1 MKQLYIQT
9 TTQHPMSIGD
19 VFSVKNQ
26 SNIRRNSNRLA
37 ILSPKQ
43 SVGETRRGKP
53 AGQGEKLCKGPPGRP
68 RSPGLFPEHPP
79 VRLGWSDGP
88 DGGIPPDRVPNP
100 VGGNTPRNTEIQFF
114 KNNKFNFYSRLNFTT
129 MKKQIL
135 FLAFFILAVLASIT
149 DSYGQMPAST
159 IGTESAT
166 CTSGGKDSPLNPKP
180 GKAYNYSVNIGNTG
194 AITGVVSDYLW
205 WATKNPQFVIG
216 TTTPTTSPNWADR
229 LTVGGGLIAAGA
241 NYGQATGGTATMS
254 ITWSPST
261 LALTEYQGAGSP
273 PAKSPT
279 FVAVMAKGACADNIQ
294 VWEINPMPAFTVDI
308 TNFDRTK
315 TVAENYGNT
324 ISSCVSPV
332 VSATYNTGTKKVDMD
347 YGLNTLYF
355 EVVSA
360 NFVGSW
366 TPTITVDGLSLGETA
381 SATIHYS
388 YAGAIAGTGVI
399 ETLNFPADGTT
410 VVGTTALGSTV
421 SDTSSG
427 VSFWLALT
435 VDHNKYETLAA
446 STIRVTI
453 DGMDTTGQWDLL
465 NNCDD
470 AAGPDDNDYAEQVI
484 TPRPDIQ
491 DIINDPLYNSIA
503 PDTFIPKP
511 NP

>member
-1 MKQLYIQT
+1 
-9 TTQHPMSIGD
+9 
-19 VFSVKNQ
+19 
-26 SNIRRNSNRLA
+26 
-37 ILSPKQ
+37 
-43 SVGETRRGKP
+43 
-53 AGQGEKLCKGPPGRP
+53 
-68 RSPGLFPEHPP
+68 
-79 VRLGWSDGP
+79 
-88 DGGIPPDRVPNP
+88 
-100 VGGNTPRNTEIQFF
+100 
-114 KNNKFNFYSRLNFTT
+114 

-149 DSYGQMPAST
+149 DSFGQMPVST
-159 IGTESAT
+159 IGVETAT
-166 CTSGGKDSPLNPKP
+166 CTTGSGNDSPLNPKP
-180 GKAYNYSVNIGNTG
+180 GKPYNYSVNIGNTG
-194 AITGVVSDYLW
+194 AITGTVTDYLW

-229 LTVGGGLIAAGA
+229 LTVGTGLIATGA

-254 ITWSPST
+254 ITWSPSI
-261 LALTEYQGAGSP
+261 LAGTDYQGLPGP
-273 PAKSPT
+273 GTPT

-294 VWEINPMPAFTVDI
+294 VWEINPQPAFTVDI
-308 TNFDRTK
+308 TNFDPTK

-332 VSATYNTGTKKVDMD
+332 VSATYNNGTKVVDMD

-360 NFVGSW
+360 NFVTSW
-366 TPTITVDGLSLGETA
+366 TPTITVNGLSTGETA
-381 SATIHYS
+381 SATIHYT

-399 ETLNFPADGTT
+399 ETLNFPADNTT

-470 AAGPDDNDYAEQVI
+470 ATAADKNDYAEQVI
-484 TPRPDIQ
+484 TPRPDVQ
-491 DIINDPLYNSIA
+491 DIINDPSYNSIV
-503 PDTFIPKP
+503 PGTFIPKP